1 MSRARDTANLGA
13 QAGSGLTASDITTGT
28 LGNTV
33 QDNITRVGTVGT
45 GTWEGTTVA
54 VAQGGTGVTSKTGTG
69 NVVLSSSPTLE
80 TPALGTPASGVATNL
95 TGIPAANL
103 TGTITSGT
111 QDAITRLGT
120 VTSANL
126 SNTAIVYPAGHVV
139 QVVGDAVD
147 IQSTTV
153 TTAWDFATAIVQV
166 ITPKLDN
173 SSMIISAYFL
183 SYNLAASTNYFD
195 LYRNSSTLTETY
207 NLSTDDRGMAAQ
219 EHHTTGSSEW
229 QGLSLLWLDN
239 SSEMTGRGDKN
250 AITYKLTCKTSNG
263 NRAYINNSSRAKL
276 VVMEIAV

>member
-1 MSRARDTANLGA
+1 MARLLSHGATISEQASQTELDLKANLASPTLVTPDIGTPT
-13 QAGSGLTASDITTGT
+13 AGVMTNVTGTAAGLTAGNVTTNATLTGHITSSGNAAT
-28 LGNTV
+28 LGAF
-33 QDNITRVGTVGT
+33 
-45 GTWEGTTVA
+45 TVA
-54 VAQGGTGVTSKTGTG
+54 Q
-69 NVVLSSSPTLE
+69 LSSALSDASISGNNTGDQTLADIN
-80 TPALGTPASGVATNL
+80 ALDVTE
-95 TGIPAANL
+95 
-103 TGTITSGT
+103 
-111 QDAITRLGT
+111 LGT

-126 SNTAIVYPAGHVV
+126 SNSAIVYPAGHVV